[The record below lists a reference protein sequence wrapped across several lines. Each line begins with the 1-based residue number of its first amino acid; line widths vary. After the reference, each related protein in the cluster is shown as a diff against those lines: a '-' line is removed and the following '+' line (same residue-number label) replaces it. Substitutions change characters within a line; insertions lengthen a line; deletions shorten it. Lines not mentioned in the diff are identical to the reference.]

1 MQHPRTVRLT
11 RIVVP
16 LFFVALLLAVVACA
30 APQQIQFGLKHLRDR
45 PGQIVTEVLS
55 YDDEPGLDNAA
66 GEAPLQVQVN
76 FDRTFRHII
85 TIRLSDNAV
94 PQQEVQNKLVE
105 LYKLPVNDPQGEV
118 QTSLCPVSVII
129 PAGQKVKITVEWTER
144 WAEGVINEG
153 TEAAGRRLGTYEVFL
168 GYVEPCSLVN
178 QENVE

>member
-1 MQHPRTVRLT
+1 MQHPRTALLA
-11 RIVVP
+11 RIAVP
-16 LFFVALLLAVVACA
+16 FLFVLLLLAVVACA
-30 APQQIQFGLKHLRDR
+30 EPQIQFGLKHLRDR
-45 PGQIVTEVLS
+45 PGQTVTEVLS

-85 TIRLSDNAV
+85 AIRLSDNAV

-129 PAGQKVKITVEWTER
+129 PAGQKAKITVEWTER

-153 TEAAGRRLGTYEVFL
+153 TAAGGRRLGTYEVFL